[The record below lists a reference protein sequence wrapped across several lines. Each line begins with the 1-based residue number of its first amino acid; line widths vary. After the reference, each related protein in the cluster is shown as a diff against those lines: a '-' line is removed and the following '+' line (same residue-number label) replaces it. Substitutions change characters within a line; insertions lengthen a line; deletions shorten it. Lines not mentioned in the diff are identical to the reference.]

1 MAGSAR
7 RVPTH
12 PAAQKGGIR
21 RAAEAAAKAEV
32 ASAVAWALEI
42 TLLDVTAENAD
53 VRIGLFVEGDKA
65 CDGCA
70 KWASKELPN
79 LTWAQIV
86 KHLDAGD
93 MDDLFENHPVLGT
106 ATPHLHERSLQL
118 FENNHVGHEMYTKCS
133 ALTEGDVTRLYEK
146 SPKTL
151 KLVPYLVPNRPKPL
165 IIYPVRLPAGIKE
178 DYPVLKIFHKTSI
191 GYAAG
196 AFKAQAAE
204 LFQKHGQVMFAGT
217 VKSKDDEDAKDD
229 PSNTFNRGVYAS
241 IPSHSDIT
249 KRKEKAVEKAR
260 RGSKL
265 PRADQPDGDSSEQSD
280 LADEL
285 AAAASTVA
293 GGAGD
298 PAASSLGPGPSL
310 TIERLL
316 QHGNAG
322 TGENL
327 GPEARRPSGSEVGA
341 LLNRSSPCDKRKA
354 GGPSPGSVK
363 SMRTTFSMACD
374 DISANPNSLGTKEYW
389 IHELAY
395 SRGFNGYKSG
405 RAEHQAKQLLAKLTG
420 TEKKTLQTHIDLFN
434 KSKLFSDEASA
445 NVDDQE
451 LIDAWSDLQKAGAV
465 LTPKALRGLAK
476 RNVMSLWHQVNNQD
490 GSGAAL
496 RKRDLLR
503 KFLTAC
509 VVRGFDD
516 SVVKKVDDPTKVTLV
531 QGCSHDIE
539 VASTFIEWVFSDT
552 FSNWLAAG
560 AASAEDAVLFC
571 ELADEVFSA
580 LPEDAN
586 LGEAAARCFLEATTV
601 VRLLVALR
609 LKSITKDTDLS
620 IFADAHILDTEA
632 RRTNGSASVMQVIGQ
647 SLLTSAGGYWEAKL
661 KWAIDTSDA
670 IKIHGPKLKQMLIDL
685 DGINGVTPPKEEH
698 ATTMLK
704 IAKDIPYFEVDLY
717 EGVCDA
723 AKNELWAK
731 ACRMVESIVAKPSAA
746 ATDDDSLRGMAL
758 QQWKLLFKEL
768 TKLFPTNEHVERAGR
783 DLAAKIADVS
793 EHDRFIQLGS
803 SIDNWTPADESSLV
817 SLMTSVKDNQC
828 KEFPEDVK
836 VQCLA
841 LFKRIVGSVF
851 TDGQTSLYT
860 ETDSRVFQCL
870 DMVAERVPSQDWH
883 SSTQLGAMI
892 HSCWSVLQLKNAI
905 VAELGEDADLASD
918 VAEQRGNDLFRLIS
932 KAKVHFKPLAL
943 DAVVENAS
951 PNLAT
956 LLQECGDFC
965 GSIGEAIRKKHTTV
979 VVDQGFSL
987 CKAIDETNGYSDW
1000 VNNKS
1005 KVGSLPELITL
1016 YEKGIKDAPIHEWQ
1030 DKITVLEDA
1039 IATLQQKSNNFGLDY
1054 KGADEKVVETSKAA
1068 KQIKSLIIECELCA
1082 SFANPT
1088 LVGNKISLRSA
1099 MVAAQSK
1106 LRKWE
1111 LTPDDIDPMLVT
1123 RYRDALRMK

>member
-1 MAGSAR
+1 
-7 RVPTH
+7 
-12 PAAQKGGIR
+12 
-21 RAAEAAAKAEV
+21 AAEAAAKAEV

-509 VVRGFDD
+509 VVWGFDD

-571 ELADEVFSA
+571 ELADEVFSS

-601 VRLLVALR
+601 VRLLVALHHKYIGR
-609 LKSITKDTDLS
+609 DTDLTV
-620 IFADAHILDTEA
+620 FADAHILDKEA
-632 RRTNGSASVMQVIGQ
+632 KRTTGNASVMQVIGQ

-661 KWAIDTSDA
+661 KWAISISDA
-670 IKIHGPKLKQMLIDL
+670 IMIHGPKLKQMLSDL
-685 DGINGVTPPKEEH
+685 DGINGIVPPKEVH

-717 EGVCDA
+717 DGACDA

-731 ACRMVESIVAKPSAA
+731 ACRMAESIVAAKPSAP
-746 ATDDDSLRGMAL
+746 ATDDDSLSITAL
-758 QQWKLLFKEL
+758 HQWKFLFKEL

-783 DLAAKIADVS
+783 ALATKIADVS
-793 EHDRFIQLGS
+793 EHDKFVQLGS
-803 SIDNWTPADESSLV
+803 SIDNWAPADEGLTV
-817 SLMTSVKDNQC
+817 SLMTSIKENQS
-828 KEFPEDVK
+828 KEFPEEVK
-836 VQCLA
+836 VKCLA
-841 LFKRIVGSVF
+841 LFKRIVSSVF
-851 TDGQTSLYT
+851 TDGPTSLYT
-860 ETDSRVFQCL
+860 DTDSRIFQCL
-870 DMVAERVPSQDWH
+870 DMVAEKVQSQDWH
-883 SSTQLGAMI
+883 SSTQLAAMI
-892 HSCWSVLQLKNAI
+892 HSCWSVLQLKSSI
-905 VAELGEDADLASD
+905 VAELGEGADLASD
-918 VAEQRGNDLFRLIS
+918 VAEQKGNDLFRMVS

-951 PNLAT
+951 HNLKT
-956 LLQECGDFC
+956 LLQECDDYC
-965 GSIGEAIRKKHTTV
+965 GSIGEAIRKKHTTDV
-979 VVDQGFSL
+979 VNQGYNL
-987 CKAIDETNGYSDW
+987 CKAVDETNGYTDW
-1000 VNNKS
+1000 VSNKS
-1005 KVGSLPELITL
+1005 KAGTLPELLVT
-1016 YEKGIKDAPIHEWQ
+1016 YEKGMKDAPTHEWQ
-1030 DKITVLEDA
+1030 DKLTLLEDA
-1039 IATLQQKSNNFGLDY
+1039 FETLKQKSANFGLDY
-1054 KGADEKVVETSKAA
+1054 TGADENVAETPTAA
-1068 KQIKSLIIECELCA
+1068 KQIKSLIIECELCS

-1099 MVAAQSK
+1099 MVATQNK

-1111 LTPDDIDPMLVT
+1111 LTPDDIDPLLVT